1 MRNKFTRVKTAK
13 RRNKSSVAWL
23 KRQIN
28 DPFVKQ
34 AQEQGLRS
42 RAAFKILEIDEKFKI
57 FKKGKIVLDLG
68 AAPGG
73 WSQVV
78 VDKVGRGKVFA
89 IDLLEMEAIDGVEF
103 LQQDFLADDAVENI
117 KNLINKNQIANNNQE
132 IRKCDVVMS
141 DMAANTCGDAKTDHL
156 RIVALLEE
164 ALDFSRQILAKD
176 GIFICKIFQGGAGGE
191 LLQTFKQHF
200 TTVKHFKPD
209 SSRKESAE
217 NYIVAIG
224 FKG

>member
-1 MRNKFTRVKTAK
+1 M
-13 RRNKSSVAWL
+13 AWL

-34 AQEQGLRS
+34 AQEQGFRS

-73 WSQVV
+73 WSQVI

-89 IDLLEMEAIDGVEF
+89 VDILEMEGIEGVEF
-103 LQQDFLADDAVENI
+103 LQQDFLAPDAIENI
-117 KNLINKNQIANNNQE
+117 IKLINKNNPSQNFPAENFTLPQGEGNK
-132 IRKCDVVMS
+132 KCDVVMS

-156 RIVALLEE
+156 RIVGLLEE
-164 ALDFSRQILAKD
+164 ALDFSCQILAPN
-176 GIFICKIFQGGAGGE
+176 GVFIGKIFQGGAGGE
-191 LLQTFKQHF
+191 LLQKFKQNF

-217 NYIVAIG
+217 NYIVALG
-224 FKG
+224 FKGLE